1 MTKKKYS
8 SEAQAARDEV
18 ATDYNL
24 FYSLFDI
31 TRGMAPMKD
40 RIILMGEKKAAYA
53 QMDEIARKH
62 SHDSALKNKLDEAER
77 AVWPNGRR

>member
-8 SEAQAARDEV
+8 AGEQAARDEV
-18 ATDYNL
+18 SRDYNL

-40 RIILMGEKKAAYA
+40 RIILMGEKKVAYT
-53 QMDEIARKH
+53 QMDEIARRH
-62 SHDSALKNKLDEAER
+62 PHDSALKNKLDEAER
-77 AVWPNGRR
+77 AVWPNGRK